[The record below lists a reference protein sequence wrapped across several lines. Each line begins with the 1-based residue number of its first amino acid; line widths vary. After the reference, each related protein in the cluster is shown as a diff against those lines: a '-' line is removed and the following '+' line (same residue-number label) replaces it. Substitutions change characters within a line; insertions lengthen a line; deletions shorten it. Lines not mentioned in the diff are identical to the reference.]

1 MVVKYLVISGLT
13 LTSMGGN
20 NLFNSVVIIALL
32 GTTKFGTFCPKALWG
47 RHKVGYQKLLWV
59 ALCI

>member
-1 MVVKYLVISGLT
+1 MVVQYLVISGLT

-47 RHKVGYQKLLWV
+47 ST
-59 ALCI
+59 